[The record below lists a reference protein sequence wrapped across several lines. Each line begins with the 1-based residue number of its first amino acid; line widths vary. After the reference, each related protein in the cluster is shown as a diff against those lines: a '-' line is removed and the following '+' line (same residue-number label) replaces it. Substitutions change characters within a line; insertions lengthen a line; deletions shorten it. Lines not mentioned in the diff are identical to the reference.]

1 MSPEVMTAY
10 GWGIGLGF
18 SLGLALG
25 YVLGEVNGRMKGM
38 ALAVRWLTAQ
48 DDKGAEL

>member
-1 MSPEVMTAY
+1 MNPEVMTAY

-25 YVLGEVNGRMKGM
+25 YVLGEVNGRVKGM
-38 ALAVRWLTAQ
+38 GMAIRELTKHS
-48 DDKGAEL
+48 DTK

>member
-38 ALAVRWLTAQ
+38 GMAIRELTRPV
-48 DDKGAEL
+48 DVP